1 MNNKITI
8 GSRGSKLS
16 LAYANK
22 VISLIS
28 GTDLVAGKRIIIQ
41 TIKTSGDL
49 FQDKKISE
57 IGGKDL
63 FCKEIEE
70 KLNRREIDIA
80 VHSLK
85 DMDSVETRGLSIQAY
100 IKRNDP
106 RESFVSKK
114 FEKLSELKNVKIG
127 SSSRRRELQLKSF
140 NKNLKIES
148 IRGNIDTRISKVE
161 KGEYDG
167 VILAEAGLKT
177 LKLENYVKEIFSI
190 KEFIPTAG
198 QGIIAVQCRKDDED
212 IKKILNQLN
221 HYETQLCALAERNF
235 LKTIGGDCDT
245 AVGCSAIL
253 NRDIIQIKAQLFSDD
268 GKKVFNIEKHGEANK
283 PELIGKLAGQEIL
296 KKSGNNFKKLC
307 ESKLISSASKP
318 SSINGNS

>member
-22 VISLIS
+22 VKNLIS
-28 GTDLVAGKRIIIQ
+28 RLSEVSGSELEIKK
-41 TIKTSGDL
+41 IKTSGDL
-49 FQDKKISE
+49 FQNKKISE
-57 IGGKDL
+57 IGGKNL

-70 KLNRREIDIA
+70 KLINKEIDIA

-85 DMDSVETRGLSIQAY
+85 DMDSAETNGLVIQAF
-100 IKRNDP
+100 IERNDP

-114 FEKLSELKNVKIG
+114 FNKLSELNNAKIG
-127 SSSRRRELQLKSF
+127 SSSRRRELQLKLL
-140 NKNLKIES
+140 NKNISVKN
-148 IRGNIDTRISKVE
+148 IRGNVDTRIQKVE
-161 KGEYDG
+161 NGEYDG
-167 VILAEAGLKT
+167 VILAVAGLKT

-245 AVGCSAIL
+245 AVGCSATL

-296 KKSGNNFKKLC
+296 KQSGNNFKK
-307 ESKLISSASKP
+307 KR
-318 SSINGNS
+318 

>member
-8 GSRGSKLS
+8 GTRGSKLS
-16 LAYANK
+16 LAYTNK

-28 GTDLVAGKRIIIQ
+28 SVGLTENKRIIIE

-49 FQDKKISE
+49 FQNKKISE
-57 IGGKDL
+57 IGGKNL

-70 KLNRREIDIA
+70 KLIRGEIDIA

-85 DMDSVETRGLSIQAY
+85 DMDSVETRGLGIQAY

-114 FEKLSELKNVKIG
+114 FANLSELKNVKIG

-140 NKNLKIES
+140 NKNLKVES
-148 IRGNIDTRISKVE
+148 IRGNIDTRILKVE

-167 VILAEAGLKT
+167 VILALAGLKM
-177 LKLENYVKEIFSI
+177 LKLEKYVKEIFSL
-190 KEFIPTAG
+190 KDFIPTAG
-198 QGIIAVQCRKDDED
+198 QGIIAVQCRDDDEY
-212 IKKILNQLN
+212 IKKILRKINDK
-221 HYETQLCALAERNF
+221 ETEICALAERSF
-235 LKTIGGDCDT
+235 LKTLGGDCDT

-253 NRDIIQIKAQLFSDD
+253 KKDNIELNAQLFSDD
-268 GKKVFNIEKHGEANK
+268 GKKVFNVFKLGNSNQ
-283 PELIGKLAGQEIL
+283 PQLVGKLAGEEIL
-296 KKSGNNFKKLC
+296 KKSK
-307 ESKLISSASKP
+307 
-318 SSINGNS
+318 NSFVKRR